1 MEKQSDACSGQLDS
15 DSFPLCSRRSFI
27 YFGSATE
34 SAVSAYGS
42 ILIFNGKRGE
52 FAFRTIL
59 LCVILLVAGVSDFRY
74 RKVYNGWLFMG
85 MAAGIIFW
93 GKDFLLP
100 AGIVLIPVFLLFRFR
115 LMGAGDA
122 KLMALIA
129 GYLGFDAGIA
139 AIGAG
144 LCAGAAWSLCRLLH
158 DKDLRIRLTYLSAY
172 FRRVFLT
179 RMITAYEMPPQR
191 DGREQIPLAACLAVG
206 TYLYLL
212 CSRMAESGKGFL

>member
-1 MEKQSDACSGQLDS
+1 M
-15 DSFPLCSRRSFI
+15 
-27 YFGSATE
+27 
-34 SAVSAYGS
+34 
-42 ILIFNGKRGE
+42 
-52 FAFRTIL
+52 
-59 LCVILLVAGVSDFRY
+59 SDFRY

-85 MAAGIIFW
+85 MAAGVIFW

-100 AGIVLIPVFLLFRFR
+100 AGIVLVPVFLLFRLR

-129 GYLGFDAGIA
+129 GYLGIDAGVP

-144 LCAGAAWSLCRLLH
+144 LCTGAAWSLCSLLH
-158 DKDLRIRLTYLSAY
+158 DRDLRVRLTYLSVY

-179 RMITAYEMPPQR
+179 RMITEYDMPSR
-191 DGREQIPLAACLAVG
+191 EDGREQVPLATCLAAG

-212 CSRMAESGKGFL
+212 ADRIAGSGKGFL